1 MKLALKEAEKA
12 QKIDEVPIG
21 CVIVKDDQVIARGH
35 NQKEK
40 KQQAILHAEI
50 VAIQKASRK
59 LGNWNL
65 KDCDLYVTLEPCM
78 MCTGAIIQSRI
89 RSIYYG
95 TEDPKGGCTD
105 TLIDIRKIERI
116 NHHPDIHSGVL
127 KEECADILKN
137 FFKMKRKNKK
147 SEQNA

>member
-12 QKIDEVPIG
+12 QKIDEVPVG

-50 VAIQKASRK
+50 VAIQNASRK

-147 SEQNA
+147 SVQNA

>member
-12 QKIDEVPIG
+12 QKIDEVPVG
-21 CVIVKDDQVIARGH
+21 CVIVKDDHVIARGH

-95 TEDPKGGCTD
+95 TDDPKGGCTD

-147 SEQNA
+147 SVQNA